1 MNSVYRY
8 WWMCFGNLCVWFWW
22 SSMS

>member
-8 WWMCFGNLCVWFWW
+8 WWMCFGNLCVRFWW